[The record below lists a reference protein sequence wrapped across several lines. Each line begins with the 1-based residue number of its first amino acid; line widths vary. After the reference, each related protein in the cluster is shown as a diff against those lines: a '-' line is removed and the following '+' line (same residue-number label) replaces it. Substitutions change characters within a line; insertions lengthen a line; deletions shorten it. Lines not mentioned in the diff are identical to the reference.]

1 MVIEHSQKF
10 NEMVELC
17 AESNGIVIPIPLDH
31 RVHPSNSKLSGI
43 YIFLLNN
50 MQKYYIPIDHSEALK
65 TFTIEEAMGVINT
78 LDKIYVADSK
88 EFMHIFGKTKVY
100 DCNALSY
107 HQYGKTLE
115 KPTTPAHDQIYSTHW
130 NRSNLNSI
138 VPILKHLEYCD
149 KISAIILDTIDV
161 DTANSFSYG
170 KFNSTL
176 LNNLFTIE
184 NSGLKTIDGLERCY
198 YNPYTLTGRPS
209 NKFNKVNY
217 AALNKSDGTREK
229 YISRF
234 KNGGILELDYDA
246 YHLRLIANC
255 IGYDLPKGSIHEY
268 LGKQYFGTE
277 KLTKEQYKESKEIS
291 FRILYGGVP
300 KEFLAIPFFKEV
312 NDFIFKFWKSWL
324 NKNHFKTY
332 LYKRKVD
339 ASTLEDMSPQKLFNY
354 YIQSMETEASSEAMA
369 EVIKVLNGHST
380 KLILYTYDSFTFD
393 FNPKDGKELILK
405 IKKAMKY
412 PTKIA
417 YGINYGKL
425 NDVSDR
431 FC

>member
-1 MVIEHSQKF
+1 MVIENSHSFKQF
-10 NEMVELC
+10 T
-17 AESNGIVIPIPLDH
+17 SNCNGSDGIVIPIPLDH
-31 RVHPSNSKLSGI
+31 RTHPSNSNLSGI
-43 YIFLLNN
+43 YILLLNN
-50 MQKYYIPIDHSEALK
+50 MQKFYIPINHQEALK
-65 TFTIEEAMGVINT
+65 TFTLEESIGVIDT
-78 LDKIYVADSK
+78 LKKIYVIDLK
-88 EFMHIFGKTKVY
+88 EYNHIFGTSKAS

-107 HQYGKTLE
+107 LQHGKPLE
-115 KPTTPAHDQIYSTHW
+115 VISTSAHEQIYSMHW
-130 NRSNLNSI
+130 KRNNLNAI
-138 VPILKHLEYCD
+138 IPILKHVEYCD
-149 KISAIILDTIDV
+149 KMSSIMLDNINDETI
-161 DTANSFSYG
+161 NSFAYD
-170 KFNSTL
+170 KFNNTL
-176 LNNLFTIE
+176 LHNLFTIE
-184 NSGLKTIDGLERCY
+184 NSGLNTTNEIEKCY

-255 IGYDLPKGSIHEY
+255 IGYTLPNGSIHEY

-277 KLTKEQYKESKEIS
+277 KLTKDQYKESKEIS

-300 KEFLAIPFFKEV
+300 KEFLAIPFFKAV

-324 NKNHFKTY
+324 NKKHFKTY

-339 ASTLEDMSPQKLFNY
+339 ASTIGDMSPQKLFNY

-369 EVIKVLNGHST
+369 DVIKVLKEYNT

-393 FNPKDGKELILK
+393 FDPADGKELILQ

-417 YGINYGKL
+417 YGVNYGKL